1 MVGGKYGMKRLK
13 ANTLQ
18 QLLARFRRE
27 HYGLGN
33 VFLKFSVFIHHC
45 GKHDGSIEVEKLE
58 LRRSAGK
65 DCHGLEEKAWKTHK
79 TECKFIKKAKP
90 KEPTASLRLVSLII
104 LKVKKN
110 GQEQP
115 VEEVYGRK
123 VCFKT
128 LMSHAEEIKQNGKTC
143 QQMIAMIGTIKDY
156 IGPANIPTPS
166 DFIEIFGKVCINTFS
181 ICDNE
186 MQSIGSGIY
195 LGASLFD
202 HSCSPDAEV
211 VFYGTNLHI
220 HAVKHIP
227 HRDISKIYISYIEQ
241 LQLTK
246 DRQNALREQYYFLCQ
261 CKNCT
266 SSEYNEMMTKL
277 LVSEKEAEQHLGKFK
292 TAIEHI
298 KQMEKNKAGPSSI
311 YSACVQELISQEK
324 ILADTHIYR
333 VKILELAFTACVFNN
348 QWTDAHAMG
357 IQLLKP
363 YRMFYGPYH
372 PTLGIHLFKIGKI
385 QRLLG
390 ISSWIV
396 TLQEVETILQV
407 THGKLTLC
415 IEVL

>member
-1 MVGGKYGMKRLK
+1 MSCF
-13 ANTLQ
+13 
-18 QLLARFRRE
+18 QL
-27 HYGLGN
+27 G
-33 VFLKFSVFIHHC
+33 
-45 GKHDGSIEVEKLE
+45 E
-58 LRRSAGK
+58 L
-65 DCHGLEEKAWKTHK
+65 
-79 TECKFIKKAKP
+79 I
-90 KEPTASLRLVSLII
+90 LVSKPYAYVLNNDCRGQRCDYCFQRQSN
-104 LKVKKN
+104 LKRCSQCSFLYFCDKA
-110 GQEQP
+110 
-115 VEEVYGRK
+115 Y
-123 VCFKT
+123 
-128 LMSHAEEIKQNGKTC
+128 AEEIKQNGKTC

-166 DFIEIFGKVCINTFS
+166 EFIEIFGKVCINTFS
-181 ICDNE
+181 IGDNE

-211 VFYGTNLHI
+211 VFDGTNLHI

-292 TAIEHI
+292 TAFEHI

-311 YSACVQELISQEK
+311 YSACVQELLSQEK

-333 VKILELAFTACVFNN
+333 VKILEYAFNACILNN

-372 PTLGIHLFKIGKI
+372 PTLGIHLYKLAKI
-385 QRLLG
+385 QRMLG

-407 THGKLTLC
+407 THGKTHPFYQCLMKILNDSGALPCLSTLS
-415 IEVL
+415 IEE

>member
-1 MVGGKYGMKRLK
+1 MSCF
-13 ANTLQ
+13 
-18 QLLARFRRE
+18 QL
-27 HYGLGN
+27 G
-33 VFLKFSVFIHHC
+33 
-45 GKHDGSIEVEKLE
+45 E
-58 LRRSAGK
+58 L
-65 DCHGLEEKAWKTHK
+65 
-79 TECKFIKKAKP
+79 I
-90 KEPTASLRLVSLII
+90 LVSKPYAYVLNNDCRGQRCDYCFQRQSNLKRCSQCSFLYFCDKACQDLLISLLHLNLLKYLEKYVLIHLVSVIMKCKVLGAEYI
-104 LKVKKN
+104 L
-110 GQEQP
+110 GM
-115 VEEVYGRK
+115 YR
-123 VCFKT
+123 
-128 LMSHAEEIKQNGKTC
+128 
-143 QQMIAMIGTIKDY
+143 
-156 IGPANIPTPS
+156 
-166 DFIEIFGKVCINTFS
+166 
-181 ICDNE
+181 
-186 MQSIGSGIY
+186 
-195 LGASLFD
+195 ASLFD

-211 VFYGTNLHI
+211 VFDGTNLHI

-292 TAIEHI
+292 TAFEHI

-311 YSACVQELISQEK
+311 YSACVQELLSQEK

-333 VKILELAFTACVFNN
+333 VKILEYAFNACILNN

-372 PTLGIHLFKIGKI
+372 PTLGIHLYKLAKI
-385 QRLLG
+385 QRMLG

-407 THGKLTLC
+407 THGKTHPFYQCLMKILNDSGALPCLSTLS
-415 IEVL
+415 IEE